1 VKHRLLLLCLLL
13 ACAVWAAGAATSAP
27 RGGTANTR
35 LTSLEERILVE
46 LNRTRR
52 TAGLRPLARSSGLT
66 SAALF
71 HSRAMVLHGFFSH
84 ESWDGSSFEERVRTR
99 YTPQGWGR
107 WSVGEN
113 LLFSSGGLSGAA
125 AVRAWLDSPPHRRN
139 MLSATWREVG
149 IGAVFSPAAAG
160 VFRGGPTWVVTMDF
174 GYRAGRR

>member
-1 VKHRLLLLCLLL
+1 MKHRLLVLGLLLLC
-13 ACAVWAAGAATSAP
+13 AVSAASAATSAT
-27 RGGTANTR
+27 RGGTASTR

-46 LNRTRR
+46 LNHTRR

-66 SAALF
+66 SAALL
-71 HSRAMVLHGFFSH
+71 HSRAMVQYGFFAH
-84 ESWDGSSFEERVRTR
+84 ESRDGSSFERRVQTR
-99 YTPQGWGR
+99 YTPRGWGR

-113 LLFSSGGLSGAA
+113 LLFSSGALSAAA

-139 MLSATWREVG
+139 MLSAAWREVG

-174 GYRAGRR
+174 GARTGRQ